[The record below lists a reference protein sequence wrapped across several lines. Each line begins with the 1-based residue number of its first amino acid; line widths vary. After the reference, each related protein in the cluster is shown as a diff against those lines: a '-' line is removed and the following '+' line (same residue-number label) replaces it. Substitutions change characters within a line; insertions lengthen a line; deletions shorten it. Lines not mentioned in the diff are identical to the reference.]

1 MAAGEEGSSRKA
13 PVLVVLWRRG
23 VESGVSC
30 LLGIGS
36 VSHHVVSGPSS
47 QVLNGTVA
55 ELFIPFLQQEGNSV
69 QCGEARYGPCLAA
82 VHNQP
87 AMSPF

>member
-1 MAAGEEGSSRKA
+1 MAAGEEGSRRKA
-13 PVLVVLWRRG
+13 PVLVVLWWRG
-23 VESGVSC
+23 VEGVSC

-47 QVLNGTVA
+47 QVLNGAVA

-69 QCGEARYGPCLAA
+69 QSGEGRVDPCLTRSSQSAA
-82 VHNQP
+82 R
-87 AMSPF
+87 SPS